1 MNKILIQG
9 IIDSLNTVSRNMVL
23 VKGSTARARAYGMYI
38 AYIDVLKMMTHFEKT
53 VAVDEQS
60 GKKYHIFSVKA

>member
-23 VKGSTARARAYGMYI
+23 AKGSTARARAYGMYI
-38 AYIDVLKMMTHFEKT
+38 AYIDVLKMMTHFEET

-60 GKKYHIFSVKA
+60 GKKYHVFSVKA